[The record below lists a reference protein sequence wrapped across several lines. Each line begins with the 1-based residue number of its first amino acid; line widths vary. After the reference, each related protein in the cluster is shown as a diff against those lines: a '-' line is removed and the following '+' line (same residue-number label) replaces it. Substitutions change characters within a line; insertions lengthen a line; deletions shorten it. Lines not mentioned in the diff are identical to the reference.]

1 MYGLDSYCIII
12 SINIYIYFMI
22 CTGMTEIY
30 EDNYDGCS
38 KAQVLD
44 SQGVSRTVFIPMHLE
59 KLYMDAKKDSDSYND
74 HTPRCPACTGYLKMS
89 VRPRITRDEVKK
101 MSYRV
106 YDRVIKC
113 EKCLKAYLK
122 QTRTYYVVNY
132 SKAEIQRAK
141 SLGMRYDGYVK
152 CWYIFKSSPVNNLK
166 LAALHFDEIDYRSLL
181 GDGSML

>member
-1 MYGLDSYCIII
+1 
-12 SINIYIYFMI
+12 
-22 CTGMTEIY
+22 MTEIY

-38 KAQVLD
+38 KTQVLD
-44 SQGVSRTVFIPMHLE
+44 SQGISKIVFIPMHLE
-59 KLYMDAKKDSDSYND
+59 KLYMDAKKDSDGYND
-74 HTPRCPACTGYLKMS
+74 CNPRCPACTGYLKMS

-113 EKCLKAYLK
+113 EKCLKCHLK
-122 QTRTYYVVNY
+122 ATRTYYVVNY

-152 CWYIFKSSPVNNLK
+152 CWYIFKNSPPNNLK
-166 LAALHFDEIDYRSLL
+166 LAAIHFDEIEYYSRL
-181 GDGSML
+181 GDGIML